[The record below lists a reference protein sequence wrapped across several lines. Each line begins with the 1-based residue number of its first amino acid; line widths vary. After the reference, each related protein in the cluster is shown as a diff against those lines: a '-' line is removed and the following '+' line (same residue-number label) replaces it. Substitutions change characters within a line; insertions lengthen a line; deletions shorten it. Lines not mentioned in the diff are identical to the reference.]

1 MLPIR
6 KTLFEQLYLTFNKEV
21 IKNFSFKK
29 NNSLKTKKLINELMD
44 ANKSSEMTDKTE
56 TLSFI
61 KLERRIDTLEKQNDQ
76 LIYFI
81 DSLIEQLPDLIN
93 TILFKKNDL
102 FDPGKSENET
112 NCSNIEHSHQLH
124 SCKNNN
130 SPNPT
135 PREVEVLELL
145 IKGLCAKEIANKLF
159 ISETT
164 VITHKKNLKEKFN
177 ARNTVELI
185 SKAYPSLSRNEK

>member
-6 KTLFEQLYLTFNKEV
+6 KTLFEQLYFTFNKQV
-21 IKNFSFKK
+21 LKNFSLK
-29 NNSLKTKKLINELMD
+29 NNSLKAKKLITELMD
-44 ANKSSEMTDKTE
+44 ANDSSEMADKTE

-81 DSLIEQLPDLIN
+81 DFLIEQLPDLIN
-93 TILFKKNDL
+93 NIIIKRSHFLE
-102 FDPGKSENET
+102 FDKSESEA
-112 NCSNIEHSHQLH
+112 NCSKTEHLQQLLC
-124 SCKNNN
+124 SKNNN

-135 PREVEVLELL
+135 RREAEVLELL
-145 IKGLCAKEIANKLF
+145 NKGFCAKEIANKLF

-164 VITHKKNLKEKFN
+164 VVTHKKNLKEKFN

-185 SKAYPSLSRNEK
+185 SKAHTSLSKNEK